1 MRKQLKYLLIWC
13 GSYNAMPSGN
23 IGDVDSH
30 VAGLTLAE
38 QTLGGGERVAA
49 TQGPVTTDHYNVSEH
64 RTATYKSALTTFY
77 PFMLVDRIVSILL
90 VGNLAVCSI
99 IYFNIIKVN

>member
-1 MRKQLKYLLIWC
+1 MRKHLKYLLVWC

-23 IGDVDSH
+23 VGDVDSH
-30 VAGLTLAE
+30 IAGLTLAE

-64 RTATYKSALTTFY
+64 RNCNIQIGLTTSY
-77 PFMLVDRIVSILL
+77 PFM
-90 VGNLAVCSI
+90 
-99 IYFNIIKVN
+99 